1 VSLKVGVFLIFLI
14 KALRSISKK
23 MIFLFLFL
31 GNFSMGVQTYSH
43 HCILDFDFLV
53 AVIEFS
59 LNRQMQITVQKK
71 TKKNNTLVN
80 VLFFCKFK

>member
-1 VSLKVGVFLIFLI
+1 
-14 KALRSISKK
+14 

-59 LNRQMQITVQKK
+59 LNRQMQITVQKNN
-71 TKKNNTLVN
+71 NNTLVN